1 VIDALLDL
9 SCLDPRRDEARF
21 EMLVSAI
28 NTSAELILAARRY
41 RQSVMSQLNAWLR
54 PMVAAGLAIIALSA
68 GVLLHVTAVAHR
80 GTNAPERIG
89 AAGRLRT
96 ELALAVGLP
105 EPLASTMAAD
115 VPPSI
120 GDLLAGYER

>member
-54 PMVAAGLAIIALSA
+54 PMVAVSTQSPRTGS
-68 GVLLHVTAVAHR
+68 T
-80 GTNAPERIG
+80 
-89 AAGRLRT
+89 GRSGR
-96 ELALAVGLP
+96 
-105 EPLASTMAAD
+105 
-115 VPPSI
+115 
-120 GDLLAGYER
+120 